1 MGPYRRAEAL
11 CVRQHRQHGDVCL
24 KREEEIFEAFYRT
37 IKDTPRLAS
46 FVRELRMAVY
56 FQSREQSF
64 WYAEVLRLCSNVEH
78 VTIMDNYVDN
88 ESMEDLNTAL
98 SQKDLVDLNFERH
111 LERRDKPRTTF
122 RTTSEILRLFARFSS
137 SPTTLHTYCGT

>member
-1 MGPYRRAEAL
+1 MFIKLGAKNLQIPPKILEQVASSLEHIERHNPDWHLFKPQHYHYRLLFVCKEWGRIAERKLYAS
-11 CVRQHRQHGDVCL
+11 VSIDNMETSASSV
-24 KREEEIFEAFYRT
+24 KKKIFEAFYTT

-78 VTIMDNYVDN
+78 VTIMDNY
-88 ESMEDLNTAL
+88 SG
-98 SQKDLVDLNFERH
+98 
-111 LERRDKPRTTF
+111 
-122 RTTSEILRLFARFSS
+122 
-137 SPTTLHTYCGT
+137 LHK